1 MNKSKWKKKEL
12 KKKKISL
19 LKHANMPSALIFM
32 IKLEYLGPK
41 LPSQVPL
48 YRIRV
53 FSHQFFNSS
62 AYVKWDGAQLGCLP
76 QSLIK
81 QGANLIRVLP

>member
-1 MNKSKWKKKEL
+1 
-12 KKKKISL
+12 
-19 LKHANMPSALIFM
+19 MPSALIFM

-41 LPSQVPL
+41 LSSQVPL
-48 YRIRV
+48 DRIRV
-53 FSHQFFNSS
+53 FSHRFFNSS

-81 QGANLIRVLP
+81 QGANLIRVLPYLGLTTFPQGFGVPEEKGS